1 MRVIREPG
9 RKNKG
14 QIGKGAGYCVLF
26 DQNLSWGVPQVLLH
40 NLAHNHVLHERII
53 VLSIVTTNEPYVD
66 EEHLVKIRTFGENRD
81 FYRVKLYYG
90 FKQNIDVRRALELC
104 VQEGLDIDPKNT
116 SFFIDSEQVSFR
128 KKNHAEMAQG
138 IVQVFISQLCQCV
151 TFWSTHKLEYK
162 PS

>member
-1 MRVIREPG
+1 M
-9 RKNKG
+9 
-14 QIGKGAGYCVLF
+14 
-26 DQNLSWGVPQVLLH
+26 LLH

-90 FKQNIDVRRALELC
+90 FKQNTDVRRALELC

-128 KKNHAEMAQG
+128 NKNPMPKWRRALFRFLFHNSASAIEFFKIPVDQVVELG
-138 IVQVFISQLCQCV
+138 IRIEL
-151 TFWSTHKLEYK
+151 
-162 PS
+162 